1 MKFLIIILSIFIT
14 TSAISDTYM
23 CHFSCD
29 TDKNQTCSHY
39 YHRIDTKSFYEDQ
52 KQRVFEARENEDHL
66 LLTRIGFPTEEGNL
80 PEYVFI
86 EHVYINKFN
95 NLAFHK
101 YGFNNDNIKVI
112 ESKAGRCKFQ
122 VFENPLLTK

>member
-23 CHFSCD
+23 CNFPCD

-52 KQRVFEARENEDHL
+52 KQRVFEARENKDHL

>member
-23 CHFSCD
+23 CNFPCD

>member
-23 CHFSCD
+23 CYFPCD